1 MTDYSYKDYQPYYV
15 KPLPKP
21 GYFTLKEI
29 LDMAV
34 PGWPRSIG
42 GLRKKA
48 LREGWPRS
56 GRRPSKGGG
65 YEYKAGVTAD

>member
-1 MTDYSYKDYQPYYV
+1 MNDYSYKDYKPYYA
-15 KPLPKP
+15 LRSHKP

-29 LDMAV
+29 LAMNV

-48 LREGWPRS
+48 IREGWPRW
-56 GRRPSKGGG
+56 GRRPNQGGG
-65 YEYKAGVTAD
+65 YEYRAGLPPD

>member
-1 MTDYSYKDYQPYYV
+1 MTEYSYTDYRPHYV

-29 LDMAV
+29 KAMAV
-34 PGWPRSIG
+34 PGWPTSIE

-48 LREGWPRS
+48 VREGWPRL
-56 GRRPSKGGG
+56 GRRPSKGGA
-65 YEYKAGVTAD
+65 YEYRAGLPD